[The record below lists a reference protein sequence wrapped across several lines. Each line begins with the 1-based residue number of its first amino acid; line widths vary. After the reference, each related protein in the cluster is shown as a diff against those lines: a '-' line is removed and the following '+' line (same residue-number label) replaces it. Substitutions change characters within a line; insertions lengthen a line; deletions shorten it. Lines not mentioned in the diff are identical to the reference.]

1 MASESQK
8 RATEKYDKANTKQIM
23 MKLNK
28 GTDADILEKLAS
40 VPNIQGYIKALIR
53 ADIRGVALGQNW
65 GKLGKI
71 GQN

>member
-1 MASESQK
+1 MASEAQK

-40 VPNIQGYIKALIR
+40 VPNVQGYIKELIR
-53 ADIRGVALGQNW
+53 ADMARG
-65 GKLGKI
+65 K
-71 GQN
+71 